1 MIYNLPNIIQTKDW
15 ITEAVCFHFAHR
27 SQKYD
32 IARYMQCSVYKNPS
46 EKVYIL
52 WQNIQGYYLEQMAK
66 HYCIYIDKVKY
77 ATYWLKA
84 HPSDKSQT
92 NSKPKYKMESISP
105 ILKYR
110 HPGTRQTK
118 RESGKKSIQTTELM
132 LLVSALSYKWG
143 AIVKIAL
150 WQLNAESF
158 ACHGLTLKSE

>member
-27 SQKYD
+27 SQKY
-32 IARYMQCSVYKNPS
+32 
-46 EKVYIL
+46 
-52 WQNIQGYYLEQMAK
+52 NIQGYYLEQMAK

-77 ATYWLKA
+77 ATYWQKA
-84 HPSDKSQT
+84 HPSNKSQT

-110 HPGTRQTK
+110 HPGTRRTK

-132 LLVSALSYKWG
+132 VLVSALSYKWG

-158 ACHGLTLKSE
+158 ACYGLTLKSE